1 MTLTLMP
8 QPPGHCWQTE
18 ATQLSGPG
26 GHGASA
32 SSLSISFSRTH
43 PDRASPAKA
52 AVENF
57 KKSRRSSSIS
67 RVHYLAES
75 GLHGSPMTAIAVGV
89 DLFLPMARDAPVHVD
104 RLRWPPWRGIA
115 RFDLPM
121 ARLALLL
128 PQDDVA
134 PVGEEGV
141 VGNPVESDPTDL
153 FLLLGILGELLLF
166 LHVLGLLGVSL
177 VAEPQRLPRRSR
189 AGSIEDGG
197 NDQEKNDGYGQRRPV
212 HETFSPLYMEGSV
225 TSPLPLGT
233 CDPGSLDRPDQ
244 FPRVKVLQEI
254 SAGPRPICLLL
265 FGLILVR
272 GQHQD
277 PGLGGGG
284 GGPA

>member
-104 RLRWPPWRGIA
+104 RLRRPPWGDIA

-121 ARLALLL
+121 TRLALEL

-166 LHVLGLLGVSL
+166 LHVFGFLGLRPLVTVEAIRKSRQPGGSMFLVMRVTGAALGLLDVGL
-177 VAEPQRLPRRSR
+177 VTKPHGLPRRR
-189 AGSIEDGG
+189 APGGGGKEDGG
-197 NDQEKNDGYGQRRPV
+197 NDQEKNDSDGQRRLA
-212 HETFSPLYMEGSV
+212 HETFSPLYMEGPVISL
-225 TSPLPLGT
+225 LPLET

-244 FPRVKVLQEI
+244 FPRVK
-254 SAGPRPICLLL
+254 
-265 FGLILVR
+265 
-272 GQHQD
+272 
-277 PGLGGGG
+277 
-284 GGPA
+284 